1 MKSFSKTLPLLL
13 TSLALTVAT
22 ASAQSIE
29 TSLKNPGEFRDFSV
43 NGLNEE
49 KSARILKAELA
60 DVLPRVAGRYLPED
74 NTLHITFTDI
84 DMAGEIQP
92 WRNIHNADIR
102 YVEQIYPPRL
112 QFSYSLVNDQTG
124 ETIAEGEDKISDMA
138 FQMNAGASIRMRH
151 QSFFYETE
159 LLSDWIR
166 QTFRDLKK
174 PDSPS

>member
-1 MKSFSKTLPLLL
+1 MKPFTKTFSLLL

-29 TSLKNPGEFRDFSV
+29 TSLRNPEDFRDFSV

-60 DVLPRVAGRYLPED
+60 DVLPRVAGRYLPAQT
-74 NTLHITFTDI
+74 TLYITFTDI

-112 QFSYSLVNDQTG
+112 QFSYSLVNDQNG
-124 ETIAEGEDKISDMA
+124 ETMAEGEDKISDMA
-138 FQMNAGASIRMRH
+138 FQMNAGASIRTRH
-151 QSFFYETE
+151 ESFFYETE